1 MRVVKFVDGWVAF
14 RLFVA
19 IMTRHNSGPR
29 DLHVHLNPPYFGLL
43 SVVARIYAQSL
54 PSLHPPCKFK
64 DSFEGWQGLLFYLRY
79 GMQTEK

>member
-19 IMTRHNSGPR
+19 IMTRNNSGPS
-29 DLHVHLNPPYFGLL
+29 DLHFHPNPPYFGLL

-54 PSLHPPCKFK
+54 LSLQLPRKFK
-64 DSFEGWQGLLFYLRY
+64 DSVEGQQGLLFYLQY
-79 GMQTEK
+79 CMWTE